1 MAEPMSSNEIEDVLS
16 SIRRLVAQDLKP
28 ADRARLAAVADTA
41 QKLVLAP
48 EQRVEDASGKFATVR
63 RPSRRAAFP
72 PVDSVLADVASSDG
86 TPRSVAQ
93 SADLRQFSLGEDAAL
108 REAEARLAAQQ
119 AEWNEIEA
127 RAAQAEAARH
137 FAEEHQPAA
146 EDHSPAPQG
155 YPTEATEHPTEATAW
170 QTPDPVSSLRN
181 EDYEDSDSY
190 NAPDEDSFRIDP
202 NARLFDVA
210 PNAFDGHKLDAPAE
224 PDWRRSE
231 AAAFDEAEIG
241 HSADEHVDESA
252 EVPQSLNGTIEPD
265 VDWANAAEARVIAEL
280 AGEAVQEEVFAQA
293 KEAFREPNFSAAPPQ
308 SAPEV
313 LFDEDVLRA
322 MVQAIFREEMAG
334 PMGERIT
341 RNIRK
346 LVRAEVGRMLAA
358 HELE

>member
-48 EQRVEDASGKFATVR
+48 EQRIEDAAGRFATVR

-72 PVDSVLADVASSDG
+72 PVDSVLADVVSADG
-86 TPRSVAQ
+86 APRSGAQ
-93 SADLRQFSLGEDAAL
+93 SPGLRQFSLGEEAAQ
-108 REAEARLAAQQ
+108 REAEARLEAQQ
-119 AEWNEIEA
+119 AEWREIEA
-127 RAAQAEAARH
+127 RAAAAEAAK
-137 FAEEHQPAA
+137 QAA
-146 EDHSPAPQG
+146 EDQQFAAENQFRAAEAKPLETDAWHAPDHAQ
-155 YPTEATEHPTEATAW
+155 
-170 QTPDPVSSLRN
+170 SLRS
-181 EDYEDSDSY
+181 EEYEDSDSY
-190 NAPDEDSFRIDP
+190 DAPDQDSFRIDP

-210 PNAFDGHKLDAPAE
+210 PNAFDGQKLDAPAE
-224 PDWRRSE
+224 PDWRSSE
-231 AAAFDEAEIG
+231 PAAFDDAEID
-241 HSADEHVDESA
+241 HSAEEHEDDRA
-252 EVPQSLNGTIEPD
+252 QAQSLHGTIEPD

-280 AGEAVQEEVFAQA
+280 AGEAVAEEVFSQA

>member
-48 EQRVEDASGKFATVR
+48 EQRIEDASGKFATVR

-72 PVDSVLADVASSDG
+72 PVDAVLADVAPLDG
-86 TPRSVAQ
+86 AHRPAAQ
-93 SADLRQFSLGEDAAL
+93 SPNLRQFSLGEEAAK
-108 REAEARLAAQQ
+108 REAEARLEAQH
-119 AEWNEIEA
+119 AEWREIEA
-127 RAAQAEAARH
+127 RAAQFEAAAQAAEKQQVAAKTQTA
-137 FAEEHQPAA
+137 AEEQ
-146 EDHSPAPQG
+146 
-155 YPTEATEHPTEATAW
+155 TTATTAW
-170 QTPDPVSSLRN
+170 QTPDHAPSLRT

-190 NAPDEDSFRIDP
+190 DAPDQDNFRIDP

-210 PNAFDGHKLDAPAE
+210 PNAFDGHKLEAPPE
-224 PDWRRSE
+224 LDWRSSE
-231 AAAFDEAEIG
+231 PMAFDEAEIER
-241 HSADEHVDESA
+241 SENENVDEAA
-252 EVPQSLNGTIEPD
+252 EVSHSLHGTIEPD

-280 AGEAVQEEVFAQA
+280 AGEAVQDEIFSQA
-293 KEAFREPNFSAAPPQ
+293 KETFREPNFNAAAPQ

>member
-48 EQRVEDASGKFATVR
+48 EQRIEDAAGKFATVR

-72 PVDSVLADVASSDG
+72 PVESVLADVGGFDSAPS
-86 TPRSVAQ
+86 PQ
-93 SADLRQFSLGEDAAL
+93 SRQFSLGEETAK
-108 REAEARLAAQQ
+108 REAEARLEEQQ
-119 AEWNEIEA
+119 AEWREIEA
-127 RAAQAEAARH
+127 RAAATEAAKH
-137 FAEEHQPAA
+137 FGAEQQPADEKYHTA
-146 EDHSPAPQG
+146 QDHRPPALEDSNDS
-155 YPTEATEHPTEATAW
+155 AW
-170 QTPDPVSSLRN
+170 QPADRAPSLRS

-190 NAPDEDSFRIDP
+190 DASGEDRFRIDP
-202 NARLFDVA
+202 NARLFDMA
-210 PNAFDGHKLDAPAE
+210 PNAFDGHKLDAPPE
-224 PDWRRSE
+224 PDWRSSE
-231 AAAFDEAEIG
+231 SAAFHDAEIN
-241 HSADEHVDESA
+241 HSADEQADDRA
-252 EVPQSLNGTIEPD
+252 DAAQSLHGTIEPD

-280 AGEAVQEEVFAQA
+280 AGEAVEEEVFSQA
-293 KEAFREPNFSAAPPQ
+293 KEAFREPNFNAAPPQ
-308 SAPEV
+308 ASPEV

>member
-1 MAEPMSSNEIEDVLS
+1 MERN
-16 SIRRLVAQDLKP
+16 R
-28 ADRARLAAVADTA
+28 
-41 QKLVLAP
+41 
-48 EQRVEDASGKFATVR
+48 G
-63 RPSRRAAFP
+63 
-72 PVDSVLADVASSDG
+72 
-86 TPRSVAQ
+86 
-93 SADLRQFSLGEDAAL
+93 
-108 REAEARLAAQQ
+108 
-119 AEWNEIEA
+119 EIEA
-127 RAAQAEAARH
+127 RAAQAEAARQ
-137 FAEEHQPAA
+137 FAEKHEPVA
-146 EDHSPAPQG
+146 EDHNPAAP
-155 YPTEATEHPTEATAW
+155 EHATETTAW
-170 QTPDPVSSLRN
+170 QSPDNSPSLRN

-190 NAPDEDSFRIDP
+190 DAPAEDSFRIDP

-224 PDWRRSE
+224 PEWRSNE
-231 AAAFDEAEIG
+231 TVAFDDAEIG
-241 HSADEHVDESA
+241 HSADEHVDDSGDA
-252 EVPQSLNGTIEPD
+252 PQSLHGTIEPD
-265 VDWANAAEARVIAEL
+265 VDWADAAEARVIAEL